1 MKHTTILSAL
11 ALSCSL
17 CAASAAFAKLPVPAP
32 TPEAKAKAAETAAKA
47 AWSDKVATYQ
57 LCQSQDRAAAA
68 YRAKATQEGKTPTTP
83 TATPPCS
90 DPGPYAAVA
99 APTEQKPIE
108 ASGAHSPAATA
119 TSPPS
124 ENKPAAETAPAAP
137 KQ

>member
-68 YRAKATQEGKTPTTP
+68 YRLWKCDREVPSCLWLD
-83 TATPPCS
+83 CS
-90 DPGPYAAVA
+90 TGFPDA
-99 APTEQKPIE
+99 APFRSECRRGRRPVRKRRCGYRHR
-108 ASGAHSPAATA
+108 SCVR
-119 TSPPS
+119 PPVL
-124 ENKPAAETAPAAP
+124 EP
-137 KQ
+137 